1 MLSTIDLHCHTTA
14 SDGKLSP
21 PELVAKA
28 KAQGITLLAITDHDT
43 VAGFRLAQ
51 TAAKEQD
58 IRLISGIEL
67 STVWSGIGIHV
78 VGLNFDPL
86 SPVMQAAEQHQIA
99 VRRQRA
105 ELIAERVGK
114 RFKHLFDMA
123 EVESYAGGDQIGR
136 PHFAQ
141 YMVNHGLVPN
151 TAAAFTKYLGA
162 GKIGDVKSGW
172 PEMAQAVR
180 WIVDSGG
187 IAVLAHAHRYKM
199 TRTKLRAC
207 IADFTAAGGQALEVA
222 YSTMEQ
228 TQQQQ
233 LVGFAQEYGLVGS
246 CGSDY
251 HGPNRFGLEL
261 GLMPKFPAGIT
272 PVWEAF

>member
-51 TAAKEQD
+51 TAAKELD
-58 IRLISGIEL
+58 VHLVSGIEL

-78 VGLNFDPL
+78 VGLNFDPCGA
-86 SPVMQAAEQHQIA
+86 VMQAAEQHQIA

-114 RFKHLFDMA
+114 RLKHDFNLA

-151 TAAAFTKYLGA
+151 TAVAFTKYLGA

-172 PEMAQAVR
+172 PEMAQAVC
-180 WIVDSGG
+180 WIRDSGG

-207 IADFTAAGGQALEVA
+207 IADFTEAGGQALEVA
-222 YSTMEQ
+222 YGTMEL

-233 LVGFAQEYGLVGS
+233 LAGFAKEYGLLGS

-261 GLMPKFPAGIT
+261 GMMPKFPANIT

>member
-233 LVGFAQEYGLVGS
+233 LVGFAQEYGLMGS